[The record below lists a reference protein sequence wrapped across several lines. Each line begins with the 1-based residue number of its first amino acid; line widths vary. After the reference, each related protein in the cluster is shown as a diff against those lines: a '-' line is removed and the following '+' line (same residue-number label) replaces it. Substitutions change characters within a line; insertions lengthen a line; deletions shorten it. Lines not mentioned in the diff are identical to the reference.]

1 LEKSIVTTFMLI
13 AGIVIATLVFNV
25 VYPAVVHSG
34 DALINIKS
42 RVDQRLKTQVVIVH
56 AAGELDA
63 SGTWQ
68 DTNGD
73 GDFDTFVWVKNVGS
87 LRISAVDRLDV
98 FFGPEGNFTRI
109 PYVDE
114 AGGAYPYWTSALE
127 NDTNWNPTATLKITI
142 HSVTVLSSGRYFIK
156 VVTPNGMSDS
166 MYFGM

>member
-1 LEKSIVTTFMLI
+1 MEKPIVTTFMLI
-13 AGIVIATLVFNV
+13 AGVVIAALIFNA

-42 RVDQRLKTQVVIVH
+42 RVDQRLKTQVVIIH

-63 SGTWQ
+63 SGTWV
-68 DTNGD
+68 DINGD

-87 LRISAVDRLDV
+87 LRIAAINRLDV
-98 FFGPEGNFTRI
+98 FFGPEGDFTHI
-109 PYVDE
+109 PYVDD
-114 AGGAYPYWTSALE
+114 AGSSYPYWTASIE
-127 NDTNWNPTATLKITI
+127 NDTAWNPTATLKITI
-142 HSVTVLSSGRYFIK
+142 HSISVLSSGRYFIK